1 MVGHTTLRHTWTWT
15 EQIIAD
21 GIAPD
26 VDTEPGIS
34 AADRIFFEWD
44 TNGADTGAPN
54 FDFHLYASIDGVTY
68 TSAAYKTLAAAV
80 AIDTVGTYA
89 FTQAELGPTSLMA
102 ELDVNNANLAATE
115 YVTLR
120 MYAYY

>member
-1 MVGHTTLRHTWTWT
+1 MIWSGVLKHTWTWT
-15 EQIIAD
+15 EQVIAD
-21 GIAPD
+21 GVAD
-26 VDTEPGIS
+26 DDAAELGIGS
-34 AADRIFFEWD
+34 AERIMFEWD

-54 FDFHLYASIDGVTY
+54 FDFHLYASIDGSTY
-68 TSAAYKTLAAAV
+68 TSAPYKMLVNAV
-80 AIDTVGTYA
+80 AKDVVGTYV
-89 FTQAELGPTSLMA
+89 FTATEVGPTTIRA